1 MPSVRMRACLLLP
14 HLKHAIKLPEDVG
27 VLEKINHLT
36 TQRLNDNVKE
46 VSAAAQ
52 RVADGFKHSLRN
64 AYNDREVASDH
75 AISQV
80 YFKLSCIFLKLQS
93 KIETPATLF

>member
-1 MPSVRMRACLLLP
+1 MRP

-46 VSAAAQ
+46 VAAAAQ

-64 AYNDREVASDH
+64 AYNDREVASDQ
-75 AISQV
+75 A
-80 YFKLSCIFLKLQS
+80 IFLEEIEKIDKQREDEEWNILS
-93 KIETPATLF
+93 KEEQVLD